1 MAKTTKVLNDEVRAK
16 YVSIINDALAA
27 AGEEVLVVA
36 SNELAI
42 PVVDSEKND
51 KWVVLTIKVPTGT
64 RDGEEY
70 DGYSMANDY
79 KIKLTNKALKA
90 AEKARKAEADK
101 AKRAAKKKEGEQLS
115 SIQNCHQNLIFKQN
129 YVIIKV

>member
-16 YVSIINDALAA
+16 YISIINDALAA
-27 AGEEVLVVA
+27 AGEEVLIVA

-101 AKRAAKKKEGEQLS
+101 AKRAAKKKEGE
-115 SIQNCHQNLIFKQN
+115 
-129 YVIIKV
+129 

>member
-16 YVSIINDALAA
+16 YISIINDALAA

-64 RDGEEY
+64 REGEEY
-70 DGYSMANDY
+70 DGYSMAEAY

-101 AKRAAKKKEGEQLS
+101 AKRAAKKKEGE
-115 SIQNCHQNLIFKQN
+115 
-129 YVIIKV
+129 

>member
-1 MAKTTKVLNDEVRAK
+1 MAKTTKALNDEVRAK
-16 YVSIINDALAA
+16 YISIINDALAA

-101 AKRAAKKKEGEQLS
+101 AKRAAKKEGG
-115 SIQNCHQNLIFKQN
+115 
-129 YVIIKV
+129 

>member
-16 YVSIINDALAA
+16 YISIINDALAA

-79 KIKLTNKALKA
+79 KIKLANKALKA

-101 AKRAAKKKEGEQLS
+101 AKRAAKKKEGE
-115 SIQNCHQNLIFKQN
+115 
-129 YVIIKV
+129 

>member
-1 MAKTTKVLNDEVRAK
+1 MAKTTKALNDEVRAK
-16 YVSIINDALAA
+16 YISIINDALAA

-79 KIKLTNKALKA
+79 KIKLANKALKA

-101 AKRAAKKKEGEQLS
+101 AKRAAKKKEGE
-115 SIQNCHQNLIFKQN
+115 
-129 YVIIKV
+129 

>member
-1 MAKTTKVLNDEVRAK
+1 MAKTTKALNDEVRTK
-16 YVSIINDALAA
+16 YISIINDALAA

-101 AKRAAKKKEGEQLS
+101 AKRAAKKKEGE
-115 SIQNCHQNLIFKQN
+115 
-129 YVIIKV
+129 

>member
-1 MAKTTKVLNDEVRAK
+1 MAKTTKALNDEVRAK
-16 YVSIINDALAA
+16 YISIINDALAA
-27 AGEEVLVVA
+27 AGEEVLIVA

-79 KIKLTNKALKA
+79 KIRLANKALKA

-101 AKRAAKKKEGEQLS
+101 AKRAAKKEGG
-115 SIQNCHQNLIFKQN
+115 
-129 YVIIKV
+129 

>member
-1 MAKTTKVLNDEVRAK
+1 MAKTTKALNDEVRAK
-16 YVSIINDALAA
+16 YISIINDALAA

-79 KIKLTNKALKA
+79 KIKLANKALKA

-101 AKRAAKKKEGEQLS
+101 AKRAAKKEGG
-115 SIQNCHQNLIFKQN
+115 
-129 YVIIKV
+129 

>member
-16 YVSIINDALAA
+16 YISIINDALAA

-101 AKRAAKKKEGEQLS
+101 AKRAAKKKEDEQPS
-115 SIQNCHQNLIFKQN
+115 SIWNFTKI
-129 YVIIKV
+129 

>member
-16 YVSIINDALAA
+16 YISIINDALAA

-42 PVVDSEKND
+42 PVLDSEKND

-64 RDGEEY
+64 RQGEEY
-70 DGYSMANDY
+70 DGYSMAEDY

-101 AKRAAKKKEGEQLS
+101 AKRAAKKKEGG
-115 SIQNCHQNLIFKQN
+115 
-129 YVIIKV
+129 

>member
-16 YVSIINDALAA
+16 YISIINDALAA

-101 AKRAAKKKEGEQLS
+101 AKRAAKKKEGE
-115 SIQNCHQNLIFKQN
+115 
-129 YVIIKV
+129 

>member
-1 MAKTTKVLNDEVRAK
+1 MAKTTKALNDEVRAK
-16 YVSIINDALAA
+16 YISIINDALAA

-101 AKRAAKKKEGEQLS
+101 AKRAAKKKEGE
-115 SIQNCHQNLIFKQN
+115 
-129 YVIIKV
+129 